1 MNSFDDLYKHFYN
14 ALIEISNGEVFTIHY
29 LFSKKWKVCNSKDT
43 VIVAYNALMHAKQ
56 YVSELKNWEENKRL
70 ENKISKMFDTL
81 VEINNSKSDT
91 WDDGLF
97 DSVTYYYADDTVY
110 KAQKCLKIIN
120 EYI

>member
-14 ALIEISNGEVFTIHY
+14 ALIEISNGEVFIIYY

-43 VIVAYNALMHAKQ
+43 VMVAYNALIYAKQ
-56 YVSELKNWEENKRL
+56 YVSELKNWEENKQL
-70 ENKISKMFDTL
+70 ENKISKMFDIL
-81 VEINNSKSDT
+81 VEISNAKYDY

-97 DSVTYYYADDTVY
+97 DVVTYYYAADTVY